1 MLPPKIKLTDQAI
14 HNIKAARIEK
24 RIPAATLS
32 RAIKRDDS
40 YISSLELKR
49 LRSISSV
56 DLVAI
61 VCVLYSIPEEE
72 AIAKAT
78 ALIGTGTKTD
88 SYPNQNIQPP
98 LSDYGGE
105 DTTRVSEPTAANYR
119 YNAIADYAEPELISD
134 MLDDLT
140 GLINEFYKKEPK
152 EAVFVLNSFVKAM
165 QLDPAFTMSVMA
177 LPFILLK
184 SINAEKRT
192 EVLSE
197 LVSISNR
204 YVSMGNEYN
213 EM

>member
-61 VCVLYSIPEEE
+61 LCVLYSIPEDE
-72 AIAKAT
+72 AIAKAVE
-78 ALIGTGTKTD
+78 LISTKPKTD
-88 SYPNQNIQPP
+88 SYSNLSAQAP
-98 LSDYGGE
+98 LSGYGGE
-105 DTTRVSEPTAANYR
+105 DATRVSEPSATNYR
-119 YNAIADYAEPELISD
+119 YDSIADYAEPELISD

-140 GLINEFYKKEPK
+140 GLISEFYKEDPK
-152 EAVFVLNSFVKAM
+152 EAVFVLNCFVKAM
-165 QLDPAFTMSVMA
+165 QLDPAFTMGVMG
-177 LPFILLK
+177 LPFIILK
-184 SINAEKRT
+184 SLDPEKRI

-197 LVSISNR
+197 LADISR
-204 YVSMGNEYN
+204 KHASMAYEQNK
-213 EM
+213 